1 MERNEALIRVSRR
14 EDIINKIRAD
24 LYGKDLEILA
34 NKIGVSKSCLYS
46 IRSGRTKWPR
56 DTTLLTLIDTL
67 NYELWLAEKGEL

>member
-1 MERNEALIRVSRR
+1 MIRVSRR

-24 LYGKDLEILA
+24 LYAMDLEILA

-56 DTTLLTLIDTL
+56 DTTLLTLIEIM
-67 NYELWLAEKGEL
+67 NYELWLVEKGELS